1 MTKHKE
7 ILRLHHQSLSSRSIA
22 SLLGCSRNTVAKVL
36 DALNRTDLAWSQL
49 ELLTED
55 QLTKLLFPP
64 VELDSNRLLP
74 DFEQIHKELAKPGVN
89 LTLLWDEYCL
99 TARMAGKIPYMYT
112 QFNKMYRD
120 FAVRNK
126 ATMHLHRKPGDSLEV
141 DWAGQKAHI
150 LDSTTG
156 EVLDA
161 FVFVSTL
168 SSSQYTYA
176 EGFLDMSTE
185 SWISAHI
192 HAFQFYGGVPRSLI
206 NDNLKTGVVTPHFVD
221 PLLNRT
227 YQELAEHYGT
237 VILPARVKRP
247 KDKPSVE
254 SSVSNVSTWIIAAL
268 RHQQFFSLAD
278 LNQGIRE
285 KLKELNRKPFQK
297 KPTSREQAFRDEERD
312 LLLPLPVHPFEIA
325 QWKTATVQFNYHI
338 TVEKMNYSV
347 PYEYIKEKVDVRM
360 TPKMVEIFLHQTRI
374 ASHLRLHGK
383 PGQYSTTPEHMPEKH
398 QSYMLWDGARFLH
411 WAKQV
416 GPHTEI
422 VVQSILNHHKIEQ
435 QGYKSCFGL
444 LKLADRY
451 SPKRLEAAC
460 QRALSYTPQPNYRSI
475 QTILK
480 NGSDKLKVDIPEKT
494 SSSTQYGYI
503 RGADYYGKGDKK

>member
-1 MTKHKE
+1 
-7 ILRLHHQSLSSRSIA
+7 
-22 SLLGCSRNTVAKVL
+22 
-36 DALNRTDLAWSQL
+36 
-49 ELLTED
+49 
-55 QLTKLLFPP
+55 
-64 VELDSNRLLP
+64 LP

-126 ATMHLHRKPGDSLEV
+126 ATMHLHRKPGDSLEI

-338 TVEKMNYSV
+338 TVEKMYNV
-347 PYEYIKEKVDVRM
+347 
-360 TPKMVEIFLHQTRI
+360 H
-374 ASHLRLHGK
+374 
-383 PGQYSTTPEHMPEKH
+383 
-398 QSYMLWDGARFLH
+398 
-411 WAKQV
+411 
-416 GPHTEI
+416 
-422 VVQSILNHHKIEQ
+422 
-435 QGYKSCFGL
+435 
-444 LKLADRY
+444 
-451 SPKRLEAAC
+451 KRLDTEF
-460 QRALSYTPQPNYRSI
+460 
-475 QTILK
+475 
-480 NGSDKLKVDIPEKT
+480 
-494 SSSTQYGYI
+494 
-503 RGADYYGKGDKK
+503 KK